1 MYDVVIIGSGPA
13 GLTASIYASC
23 FKLNH
28 LVIGGVNG
36 GQMQSAT
43 DILNYPGFE
52 EVTGKELTER
62 MVAQCK
68 DRGGQIVIDSVIKIV
83 KTDQGFNIQT
93 QSGKSYDAKIVI
105 LATGTERRKL
115 NIKGETEYMGHG
127 VQYCARCERFDYEKK
142 IVAVI
147 GGANSAAQGAVQL
160 SHAASKV
167 YLIYR
172 GAELRCDPVWFE
184 QIKNDPIIEV
194 LYNTVPL
201 EIIGDGQKITGIKIK
216 IKTNTEEKELAVERV
231 FIEIGGVPGTALII
245 PLGVEMDTGG
255 YIKVNEKLETN
266 IPGILAAGDVVSHK
280 YSIEQI
286 TSAVGSGARAATS
299 AFSYLKQQNAP
310 SLWGTSQIQRPT
322 TPQIQEQNKN

>member
-1 MYDVVIIGSGPA
+1 MYDVVIIGAGPA

-28 LVIGGVNG
+28 LVIGAITG
-36 GQMQSAT
+36 GQMQSAP

-52 EVTGKELTER
+52 EVSGKELTDR
-62 MVAQCK
+62 MLAQCK
-68 DRGGQIVIDSVIKIV
+68 DRGSEIITDSITKIE
-83 KTDQGFNIQT
+83 KTDQGFRVFT
-93 QSGKSYDAKIVI
+93 ESGKTYDTKIII

-115 NIKGETEYMGHG
+115 NIPGETEYTGKG

-142 IVAVI
+142 VVAVI
-147 GGANSAAQGAVQL
+147 GGANSAAQGAIQL

-172 GAELRCDPVWFE
+172 GAELRCDPVWLE
-184 QIKNDPIIEV
+184 QIKNDPVVEV
-194 LYNTVPL
+194 LYNTIPT
-201 EIIGDGQKITGIKIK
+201 EIIGDGQKITKLKVKI
-216 IKTNTEEKELAVERV
+216 NTEEKELDIERL

-245 PLGVEMDTGG
+245 PLGVEMDEGG

-266 IPGILAAGDVVSHK
+266 VPGILAAGDVVSHK
-280 YSIEQI
+280 FSIEQI
-286 TSAVGSGARAATS
+286 TSAVGSGARATTS
-299 AFSYLKQQNAP
+299 AFARLKQQNAP

-322 TPQIQEQNKN
+322 APQEQNKS